1 MPSTTGLPPQLQR
14 RTCSRNRF
22 SSFSTLL
29 ILPSRFRSRP
39 LSSSR
44 GCFRRFSF
52 APTFFC
58 LLSLAFHDLQLYL
71 FLISLSFI
79 FRMLLFRPL
88 LRTFFQALAIFLLES
103 RLLPRSL
110 SSSPFLAG
118 SFIISPA
125 CIFARTR
132 SPRLIRFLL
141 IVALAADARDVS
153 FERDLSLYRRDR
165 PPAREA
171 FQHRGKAK
179 LPPSEFRTVSI

>member
-58 LLSLAFHDLQLYL
+58 LLSLAFPRSPALSFPNFSL
-71 FLISLSFI
+71 FYISNASFSPSFANVLPGSRDFFTRVSPSSALTFVLSLS
-79 FRMLLFRPL
+79 RW
-88 LRTFFQALAIFLLES
+88 FFYNLS
-103 RLLPRSL
+103 RLYFCTHSF
-110 SSSPFLAG
+110 SSIDTFSPYCHF
-118 SFIISPA
+118 
-125 CIFARTR
+125 
-132 SPRLIRFLL
+132 
-141 IVALAADARDVS
+141 
-153 FERDLSLYRRDR
+153 
-165 PPAREA
+165 
-171 FQHRGKAK
+171 RGRCA
-179 LPPSEFRTVSI
+179 

>member
-79 FRMLLFRPL
+79 FRMLSFSSSFANVLPGSRDFFTRVSPSSAL
-88 LRTFFQALAIFLLES
+88 TFVLSLSRWFFYNLS
-103 RLLPRSL
+103 RLYFCTHSFSSIDTFSPYCRS
-110 SSSPFLAG
+110 
-118 SFIISPA
+118 
-125 CIFARTR
+125 
-132 SPRLIRFLL
+132 
-141 IVALAADARDVS
+141 
-153 FERDLSLYRRDR
+153 
-165 PPAREA
+165 
-171 FQHRGKAK
+171 RGRCA
-179 LPPSEFRTVSI
+179 